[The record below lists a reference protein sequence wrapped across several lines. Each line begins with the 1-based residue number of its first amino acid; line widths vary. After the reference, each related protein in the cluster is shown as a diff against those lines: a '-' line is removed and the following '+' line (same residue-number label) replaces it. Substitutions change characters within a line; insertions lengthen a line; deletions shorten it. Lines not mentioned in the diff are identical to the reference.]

1 MSMSSSIQTP
11 LLPFICWS
19 ADCFDCA
26 GAATFGSRP
35 RLGLQ
40 AVNISE
46 IELVNG
52 DYRRGLECCFA

>member
-11 LLPFICWS
+11 LLPFVCWS

-40 AVNISE
+40 AVNVAE
-46 IELVNG
+46 INSVNG
-52 DYRRGLECCFA
+52 DYRRCPECRFA